1 MCGDVLFASL
11 SLSLSLSLFFFSQ
24 RLKVFLDGK
33 GAQQVAFHNFK
44 GGFPSVPSLVFMTLS
59 QGPREAGKVLVVVA
73 DQPKV

>member
-11 SLSLSLSLFFFSQ
+11 SLSLSLFFFFQ

-44 GGFPSVPSLVFMTLS
+44 GGFPSVPPHSSTFFQCVRGALKLS
-59 QGPREAGKVLVVVA
+59 WE
-73 DQPKV
+73 